1 MHSQTGSKSHQRER
15 TALVR
20 ALERLQDV
28 RGLEIRLPATVHVAP
43 TRLASLARFAG
54 AAKVTSIIRLAP
66 ARRLATLVAFVHCLE
81 ATAQDE
87 ALEVLKMLLH
97 DLFGHATQAY
107 TKARLRTLKDMDQAA
122 IVLVKACRPL
132 LDPALPDGKL
142 RAKVF
147 AKIPRAELAQALGSG
162 RNSGPAT

>member
-1 MHSQTGSKSHQRER
+1 
-15 TALVR
+15 
-20 ALERLQDV
+20 
-28 RGLEIRLPATVHVAP
+28 
-43 TRLASLARFAG
+43 
-54 AAKVTSIIRLAP
+54 
-66 ARRLATLVAFVHCLE
+66 LVAFVHCLE

-87 ALEVLKMLLH
+87 ALEVLEMLLH

-107 TKARLRTLKDMDQAA
+107 TKARLRTLKDLDQAA

-147 AKIPRAELAQALGSG
+147 AKIPRAELAQALEAVETLV
-162 RNSGPAT
+162 RPPDDV